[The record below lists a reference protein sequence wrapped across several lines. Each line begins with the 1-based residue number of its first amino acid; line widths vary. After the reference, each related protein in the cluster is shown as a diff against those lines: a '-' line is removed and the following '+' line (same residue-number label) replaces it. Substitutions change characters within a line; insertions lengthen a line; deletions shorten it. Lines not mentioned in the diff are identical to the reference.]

1 MADNSCNDNHDTLTA
16 SNEQGELDTESNT
29 CDDWTSTTA
38 EGSVRIGHSWSAQSG
53 KGWAMAHEVPGCA
66 AGISVGSGGPGGGG
80 GTVGSPGGYGG
91 IYCFA
96 SMR

>member
-1 MADNSCNDNHDTLTA
+1 MTDNTCNDNHDTLTA
-16 SNEQGELDTESNT
+16 STEQGVLDTESST

-80 GTVGSPGGYGG
+80 GTVGSLGGYGG